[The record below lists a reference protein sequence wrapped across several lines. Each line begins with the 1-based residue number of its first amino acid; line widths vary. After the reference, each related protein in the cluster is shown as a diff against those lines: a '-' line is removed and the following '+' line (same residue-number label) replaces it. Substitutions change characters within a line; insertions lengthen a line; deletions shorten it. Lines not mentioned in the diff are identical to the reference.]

1 MATYTVTF
9 QVETNHPNEA
19 EFRRTLSRAIL
30 LTVHNNLRPAVQI
43 TPHTMLITKENS

>member
-9 QVETNHPNEA
+9 QVETSHPKEA
-19 EFRRTLSRAIL
+19 EFRRTLSQAIF
-30 LTVHNNLRPAVQI
+30 LTVHNLRPAVEI